1 MFESLTGEQK
11 TENKDICVAWDAYAL
26 QYLAKGYSV
35 IPLVPKQKG
44 PKLGGWSSYC
54 NVLMDPDTAKQFN
67 GKNNNIG
74 LALGPASGLCAVD
87 IDTDDTEWL
96 KKIEKI
102 LPESP
107 VKKRGAKG
115 YTAFYKYNGLPS
127 KSVRNEDGTAG
138 IDFLSVGK
146 QTVLPPSIHPS
157 GMEYTWIS
165 NSTLLSFPKGNLPEL
180 SETVLD
186 QLLALFKPREQKINI
201 STPPKY
207 YKDANIAIVEKALEY
222 INPDQSY
229 DTWIQVGLALQ
240 SGFGE
245 RVGEDIFVR
254 WSARGQKFDG
264 VVDCAKKFHSFRDPR
279 EITIGTLFF
288 LASQNGYKGEDDF
301 SIEALKAKAKLG
313 ESIISNWTS
322 DDRRVEDREMLKDI
336 ITRPVGWMAEV
347 TDWIKRVS
355 MYKQDLFAV
364 ASAAAFVSI
373 CFAHKF
379 CGRTETRTN
388 NYIIAV
394 GPSGSGKSK
403 ICDNVAWLLNNGPQK
418 LRTKLMGDMASS
430 AGLIDELAAR
440 NGAALAYMDEIGQFF
455 RFSKADNS
463 SQYAKAI
470 GAEMTKLYSKAAE
483 SYTTTAYS
491 SAAKRPVRT
500 IEQPCLVI
508 FGQSVPE
515 RLYGSLKSGDF
526 DDGFFNRFTLIEIND
541 DEKPELNPD
550 YEMKQNCYPKHI
562 YDFWEHLDAWTTNES
577 MKVNRGNAAV
587 GIPNPLVMV
596 YTEEAEKMLNE
607 CLVYYNETLPNSL
620 DEKDLFKKTLTRA
633 YEQVEKYSLIACDFV
648 NDRPIVT
655 ADSVRWAKAFVDFHL
670 MGIKHRIRDI
680 ADTPYAQECI
690 EMKNSLPLNKKL
702 TKQEFNI
709 ATKFIHINIRQKMMD
724 DLVTQGVLQY
734 VTDDTGT
741 YIMRRI

>member
-11 TENKDICVAWDAYAL
+11 TVSKDICTAWDANAL

-35 IPLVPKQKG
+35 VPLAPKQKG
-44 PKLGGWSSYC
+44 PKLNGWTAYC
-54 NVLMDPDTAKQFN
+54 NVLMDPDTAAKFIGN
-67 GKNNNIG
+67 NNNIG
-74 LALGPASGLCAVD
+74 LALGPASGVCAVD

-115 YTAFYKYNGLPS
+115 YTAFYQYNGLPS
-127 KSVRNEDGTAG
+127 KSVRNEEGTAG
-138 IDFLSVGK
+138 IDFLSIGK

-157 GMEYTWIS
+157 GKEYTWVTP
-165 NSTLLSFPKGNLPEL
+165 STLLTFPKGKLPEL

-186 QLLALFKPREQKINI
+186 QLLALFRPRVQRVTTVPAKH
-201 STPPKY
+201 
-207 YKDANIAIVEKALEY
+207 YKDANVELVEKALEY

-229 DTWIQVGLALQ
+229 DAWIQVGLALQ
-240 SGFGE
+240 AGFGE

-254 WSARGQKFDG
+254 WSAKGQKFDG
-264 VVDCAKKFHSFRDPR
+264 VVECAKKFHSFHDPR
-279 EITIGTLFF
+279 EITISTLFY
-288 LASQNGYKGEDDF
+288 LASQNGYKGESDF
-301 SIEALKAKAKLG
+301 SVEALKAKAQLG
-313 ESIISNWTS
+313 ESIVAGWTAE
-322 DDRRVEDREMLKDI
+322 DKRVEDRETLKSI
-336 ITRPVGWMAEV
+336 ITHPVGWMAEV
-347 TDWIKRVS
+347 AEWIKKVS

-379 CGRTETRTN
+379 CGRTEARTN
-388 NYIIAV
+388 NYIVAV

-418 LRTKLMGDMASS
+418 LRSKLMGDMASS

-440 NGAALAYMDEIGQFF
+440 DGAALAYMDEIGQFF
-455 RFSKADNS
+455 RFSKADSS
-463 SQYAKAI
+463 SQYTKAI
-470 GAEMTKLYSKAAE
+470 GAEMTKLYSKATD

-491 SAAKRPVRT
+491 AAAKRPVRT

-515 RLYGSLKSGDF
+515 RLYGALSSADF

-541 DEKPELNPD
+541 SEKPEKNPD
-550 YEMKQNCYPKHI
+550 YEMKQNCYPKQI
-562 YDFWEHLDAWTTNES
+562 YEFWEHLDAWTSNES
-577 MKVNRGNAAV
+577 MKLNRGNAVV
-587 GIPNPLVMV
+587 GAPNPLVMV
-596 YTEEAEKMLNE
+596 YTDEANRMLDE
-607 CLVYYNETLPNSL
+607 CFDYYNETLPASL
-620 DEKDLFKKTLTRA
+620 EEGDLFAKTLTRA
-633 YEQVEKYSLIACDFV
+633 YEQIEKYALVACEFV
-648 NDRPIVT
+648 NDRPVVT
-655 ADSVRWAKAFVDFHL
+655 AESVKWAKAFVDFHL
-670 MGIKHRIRDI
+670 MGIKYRIRDI

-690 EMKNSLPLNKKL
+690 NMKNSLPLNKKM
-702 TKQEFNI
+702 TKQDFNI
-709 ATKFIHINIRQKMMD
+709 ATRAIHINVRQKMMD

-734 VTDDTGT
+734 VSDETGT
-741 YIMRRI
+741 YIVRRI